1 MQYSYTR
8 RTKKGHDDVL
18 SPSHP
23 GMLLPVD
30 PQRLLNMVSMNTGS
44 YQFEALNDAR
54 FQTQRLQQQA
64 QAVRGVET
72 TILRG
77 AGIQPTHD
85 VLEIGS
91 GPGFVTDLLAELAP
105 EGSLHAVEPSPTLIS
120 QLEGNV
126 RQKPARGLFAHQ
138 AYGDALPLTDQSID
152 FSYTRFVLQHVPKP
166 QAVMQEVFRVTRP
179 GGRFCAVDSDDG
191 LVLFHPEEPRV
202 DHVLRSAQSIQASQG
217 GDRFIGRKM
226 QEMMLLAGFSK
237 VKTRVM
243 MLTSSELPFPV
254 LFNILLGYKASLLGD
269 AVDLPK
275 LFEDL
280 SADVAAGR
288 RLVAAGVF
296 IVSGERT

>member
-1 MQYSYTR
+1 MS
-8 RTKKGHDDVL
+8 
-18 SPSHP
+18 
-23 GMLLPVD
+23 
-30 PQRLLNMVSMNTGS
+30 TGS

-64 QAVRGVET
+64 QAVRGMEAA
-72 TILRG
+72 ILRG
-77 AGIQPTHD
+77 AGIQPAHD

-91 GPGFVTDLLAELAP
+91 GPGFVSDLLAELAP
-105 EGSLHAVEPSPTLIS
+105 LGSLHAVEPSPTLIAE
-120 QLEGNV
+120 LEGNV
-126 RQKPARGLFAHQ
+126 RHKPARGLFAHQ
-138 AYGDALPLTDQSID
+138 AYGDALPLADQSID
-152 FSYTRFVLQHVPKP
+152 FSYTRFVLQHVPRP
-166 QAVMQEVFRVTRP
+166 DAVVQEVFRVTRP

-191 LVLFHPEEPRV
+191 LVLFHPPEPRV
-202 DHVLRSAQSIQASQG
+202 DHVLGSAQAIQANQG

-226 QEMMLLAGFSK
+226 QEMMQRAGFTN

-243 MLTSSELPFPV
+243 ILTSSELPFPV

-269 AVDLPK
+269 TVDLPR

-296 IVSGERT
+296 IVSGERA